1 MQESLKSFRL
11 GILILS
17 LIPGVI
23 LMLLLLVLGA
33 GMPVSLGVFLLLLV
47 GFQVAG
53 HYSLNRRSG
62 WGFTLLRGAFH
73 SLRLLEKPLG
83 ITRFSPERMVI
94 SIYGASSM
102 SDLRGVK
109 PEPGDTL
116 VLLPHCLQNHECSH
130 RLTFDLDACTRC
142 GKCTIGSL
150 LDLRD
155 RYGIRMAVATGG
167 TLARKIV
174 ERVNPSVILAVACP
188 RDLSAGMLDVYPIPT
203 MGQLNEWREEECI
216 DTWVDLEEL
225 ERSLDNLFSG
235 KTGVTSA

>member
-1 MQESLKSFRL
+1 
-11 GILILS
+11 
-17 LIPGVI
+17 
-23 LMLLLLVLGA
+23 MLFLLVLGA
-33 GMPVSLGVFLLLLV
+33 GLPVSLGVLFLLLF
-47 GFQVAG
+47 GFQAAG
-53 HYSLNRRSG
+53 HYSLNRKTG

-102 SDLRGVK
+102 SDLRGAK

-142 GKCTIGSL
+142 GKCTIGGL
-150 LDLRD
+150 LDIRD

-203 MGQLNEWREEECI
+203 MGQLNEWREGECI
-216 DTWVDLEEL
+216 DTWVDLDEL
-225 ERSLDNLFSG
+225 ERSLDSLFSW
-235 KTGVTSA
+235 KTGVTPA